1 VEVEWIVD
9 HHKFDFKSS
18 SPLYIKAEPLCST
31 GSILYK
37 MYKEAGF
44 EISTKIAD
52 LMLSCILSDSLLFR
66 SATTTKEDIELA
78 EELKQISSIKNPEEF
93 AMKMFDAKSDL

>member
-1 VEVEWIVD
+1 
-9 HHKFDFKSS
+9 
-18 SPLYIKAEPLCST
+18 
-31 GSILYK
+31 